1 MAWGI
6 GLHKGEAGPLNFWFN
21 AVYLA
26 LVVFLCVSGVV
37 MWWMRRPVGA
47 ARLAAPP
54 MPADLPMWKGA
65 VLVALATAMAFPMAG
80 VALLVVL
87 VLDLIVLAN
96 LPILKRL
103 VS

>member
-1 MAWGI
+1 
-6 GLHKGEAGPLNFWFN
+6 
-21 AVYLA
+21 
-26 LVVFLCVSGVV
+26 
-37 MWWMRRPVGA
+37 MRRPVGA
-47 ARLAAPP
+47 ARLVAPP

-96 LPILKRL
+96 LPVLKRL